1 MSELRLRPMTADEFR
16 EYYPH
21 SVAAYADDMV
31 RNVKLSPEVA
41 HERAAKALRDLL
53 PEGMATPDHKLAVA
67 EDEGGEPVGMLW
79 FARLTTPSGTGIAY
93 LFDVQVE
100 ERLRGRGHGRRL
112 MELLEGEVA
121 ALGLSRIELNVF
133 GHNDVARRLYEDLG
147 YVEISRQLFKELG
160 TG

>member
-21 SVAAYADDMV
+21 SVAAYAEDMV

-41 HERAAKALRDLL
+41 HERAVTALQGLL
-53 PEGMATPDHKLAVA
+53 PEALSTPGHRLTVA
-67 EDEGGEPVGMLW
+67 EDEGGERVGMLW
-79 FARLTTPSGTGIAY
+79 FARLTTPSGTEVAY
-93 LFDVQVE
+93 LFDVEVE
-100 ERLRGRGHGRRL
+100 ETMRGRGLGRRL
-112 MELLEGEVA
+112 MELLEEEVA